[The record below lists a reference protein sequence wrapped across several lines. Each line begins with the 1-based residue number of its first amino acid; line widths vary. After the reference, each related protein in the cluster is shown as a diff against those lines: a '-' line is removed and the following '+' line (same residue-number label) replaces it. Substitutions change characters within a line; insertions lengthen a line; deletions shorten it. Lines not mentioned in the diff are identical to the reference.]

1 MSSVELPLEPLGR
14 ALRATVPLSF
24 VSGFVDVISFVAL
37 YGLFASHITGNFTVI
52 GSDIVHGSS
61 GLILKL
67 LALPMFVI
75 FVAITRFIVVGYEQK
90 KRSPLRALI
99 VMQGVLLLSCMF
111 VGQSV
116 SPVMEPDKAGPIL
129 AGLLGVSAMA
139 VQNGYARLI
148 FAAHPSTTI
157 MTTNCAQAVIDFIDM
172 YRGIPDVSECAR
184 RRFERTAPTVLAFII
199 GTIAGAYGY
208 ILLTFW
214 SLAVP
219 LAALL
224 GVGIFFSTA
233 NAPTESSQ

>member
-24 VSGFVDVISFVAL
+24 VAGFVDLVGFVAL
-37 YGLFASHITGNFTVI
+37 YGLFASHITGNFTMI
-52 GSDIVHGSS
+52 GSDIVHGTS
-61 GLILKL
+61 GLIAKL

-75 FVAITRFIVVGYEQK
+75 FVAITRFVVVGYEQLS
-90 KRSPLRALI
+90 RSPLRALLL
-99 VMQGVLLLSCMF
+99 MQGVLLASCMF

-116 SPVMEPDKAGPIL
+116 SPVTDPDKAGPIL
-129 AGLLGVSAMA
+129 AALLGVSAMA

-157 MTTNCAQAVIDFIDM
+157 MTTNFSQAVIDFIDM
-172 YRGIPDVSECAR
+172 YRGIPGASECAR

-214 SLAVP
+214 SLALP

-224 GVGIFFSTA
+224 GVGIFVSA
-233 NAPTESSQ
+233 ASAPTKRDQ

>member
-24 VSGFVDVISFVAL
+24 VSGFIDVIGFVAL
-37 YGLFASHITGNFTVI
+37 YGLFASHITGNFTVM

-61 GLILKL
+61 GLIAKL
-67 LALPMFVI
+67 LALPMFLI
-75 FVAITRFIVVGYEQK
+75 FVAITRFVVLGYEQRN
-90 KRSPLRALI
+90 RSPLRALLAI
-99 VMQGVLLLSCMF
+99 QGALLASCMF

-116 SPVMEPDKAGPIL
+116 SPVTDPDKAGPIL

-157 MTTNCAQAVIDFIDM
+157 MTTNASQAVIDFVDM
-172 YRGIPDVSECAR
+172 YRGIPGISEPAR
-184 RRFERTAPTVLAFII
+184 ARFEHTAPIILAFIA

-208 ILLTFW
+208 IVLTFW
-214 SLAVP
+214 SLVVP
-219 LAALL
+219 LAALVA
-224 GVGIFFSTA
+224 VGLLVSTA
-233 NAPTESSQ
+233 GTPTDSSE